1 MNQAIFQQHIF
12 PIRHKL
18 FRFALRIT
26 GSAHE
31 AEDVV
36 QEVMEKIW
44 KSPAEQSGTVQNWE
58 AWCMTLTRNR
68 SLDKARSQ
76 SLRRTAS
83 LDGLTERPNETGN
96 QASAVENRDLADQVK
111 RMMQDLPEKQRLVM
125 HLRDIEELSYE
136 EIAEVLNISLD
147 QVKVNLHRARKTIRE
162 QLTATLNHQTIQPSN
177 Y

>member
-1 MNQAIFQQHIF
+1 MNRAIFQEQVF

-18 FRFALRIT
+18 YRFALRIT
-26 GSAHE
+26 GSVHE

-36 QEVMEKIW
+36 QEVLEKVW
-44 KSPAEQSGTVQNWE
+44 KSSAEQSGSVQNWE

-83 LDGLTERPNETGN
+83 LDNLTERSNGATN
-96 QASAVENRDLADQVK
+96 QAHSVENRDLADQVK
-111 RMMQDLPEKQRLVM
+111 RMMQELPEKQRLVM

-162 QLTATLNHQTIQPSN
+162 QLTATVNHLTIPS
-177 Y
+177 